1 MTWLLLG
8 HKFKNL
14 IIFKS
19 KSHILDF
26 MRSRSINM
34 VKIEDLKTSQVRSL
48 LLLLTHVYVGLFS
61 KHQGGNQ
68 FSRILGFTWIIV
80 RALVK
85 RCFLK
90 QNKLPAQGKSV

>member
-14 IIFKS
+14 IIFKH

-34 VKIEDLKTSQVRSL
+34 VKIEDLETSQVRSL
-48 LLLLTHVYVGLFS
+48 LTAFNPRLRGTF
-61 KHQGGNQ
+61 Q
-68 FSRILGFTWIIV
+68 
-80 RALVK
+80 
-85 RCFLK
+85 
-90 QNKLPAQGKSV
+90 